1 MKFESQGSIIGPELV
16 TPNSSSAILRSSLKI
31 SLFSLV
37 EKALGKL
44 SSFKDPS

>member
-31 SLFSLV
+31 SLFRYT
-37 EKALGKL
+37 KGIIKRFL
-44 SSFKDPS
+44 SFV